1 MVQIKLIRK
10 IIIYVC
16 NSSFVF
22 AKKEISV
29 VKKSITEIRIEEI
42 SEKRNIWKYLKI
54 IILFKCSYIK
64 INLFMTLQILFLNI

>member
-22 AKKEISV
+22 VKKELSV
-29 VKKSITEIRIEEI
+29 VKKSITEIRKEEI
-42 SEKRNIWKYLKI
+42 SEKRNICKYLKI
-54 IILFKCSYIK
+54 IILFKCSY
-64 INLFMTLQILFLNI
+64 